1 MSSTE
6 VKAETT
12 AADNGP
18 KNNSASR
25 GRGDMRGGR
34 GMRGGGPMRSDRGR
48 GGSHPYENR
57 GGRGGPRG
65 RVLIYYLIHLKV
77 LSKRTANRIYEL
89 DCIVF

>member
-6 VKAETT
+6 VKAETA

-65 RVLIYYLIHLKV
+65 GGREGFV
-77 LSKRTANRIYEL
+77 
-89 DCIVF
+89 

>member
-18 KNNSASR
+18 KASR
-25 GRGDMRGGR
+25 GRGGPRGGR
-34 GMRGGGPMRSDRGR
+34 GDMRGGGPMRSDRGR